1 MVKAYVEG
9 FATLIDPILRNPKDE
24 NNCILAM
31 DFWATLARQEKNI
44 EENPNQFRFIEGHFA
59 DRLVEGL
66 LQNLCEVDKDEE
78 EENGVSDAASS
89 ALEAIFEENSIPFQQ
104 KVLAFTSNTI
114 KHDNWKYRQG
124 SIRAFALLL
133 IGLP

>member
-1 MVKAYVEG
+1 
-9 FATLIDPILRNPKDE
+9 
-24 NNCILAM
+24 M

-44 EENPNQFRFIEGHFA
+44 EENPNQFRFIEGQFA

-78 EENGVSDAASS
+78 DENGVSDAASS

-104 KVLAFTSNTI
+104 KVLAFTSNAI